1 MENDRDYLLPFSE
14 LLEQMTVIQLRE
26 LLLNKD
32 IKTYA
37 TDIKNIEHDIDL
49 IIKEKDIKLSA
60 RLLRLSF
67 LMGQINTLIWIY
79 KDKMQESE
87 ENYLPY
93 LKLSHQVNGVRN
105 IIKNELLRAIGDAD
119 VSAIKTNTLVDGLGN
134 FKVSL

>member
-1 MENDRDYLLPFSE
+1 MQNDRDYLLPFSE
-14 LLEQMTVIQLRE
+14 LLEQLTVIQLRE

-37 TDIKNIEHDIDL
+37 TDIKNIEHDINL

-60 RLLRLSF
+60 RLLRLAF

-105 IIKNELLRAIGDAD
+105 IIKNQLLKAIGDSTEGA
-119 VSAIKTNTLVDGLGN
+119 VKTNTLVDGLGN

>member
-1 MENDRDYLLPFSE
+1 MQNDRDYLLPFSE
-14 LLEQMTVIQLRE
+14 LIEQMTVIQLRE
-26 LLLNKD
+26 MLLNKD

-37 TDIKNIEHDIDL
+37 NDIKNIEHDVDL
-49 IIKEKDIKLSA
+49 IIKEKNIRLSA
-60 RLLRLSF
+60 RLLRLVF

-105 IIKNELLRAIGDAD
+105 VVKNQMLVLIGDAD
-119 VSAIKTNTLVDGLGN
+119 ESFVKTNTGVDGLEN
-134 FKVSL
+134 FHVSI